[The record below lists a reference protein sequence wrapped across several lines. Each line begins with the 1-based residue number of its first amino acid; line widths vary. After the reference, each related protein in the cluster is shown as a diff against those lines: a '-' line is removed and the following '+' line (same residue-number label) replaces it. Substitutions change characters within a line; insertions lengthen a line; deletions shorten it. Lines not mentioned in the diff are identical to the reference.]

1 MTEAELEFTFEFH
14 SDVPDLRTEFED
26 ELRAEAHQALSALA
40 EGHTDLIGA
49 SVVLEQP
56 ARAESAFLHQARV
69 VAYGRPDPV
78 AAVEKDE
85 SLEQA
90 LRGALDAVERQVR
103 ERRAKLAERW
113 KQP

>member
-1 MTEAELEFTFEFH
+1 LDFTFEFH
-14 SDVPDLRTEFED
+14 TGIPDLRDAFES
-26 ELRAEAHQALSALA
+26 ELRAEAERQLLALA
-40 EGHTDLIGA
+40 EGHTDLVGA

-56 ARAESAFLHQARV
+56 AQAESAYLYQARV
-69 VAYGRPDPV
+69 VVYGRPDQI

-85 SLEQA
+85 TLEGA

-103 ERRAKLAERW
+103 ERREKLAERW